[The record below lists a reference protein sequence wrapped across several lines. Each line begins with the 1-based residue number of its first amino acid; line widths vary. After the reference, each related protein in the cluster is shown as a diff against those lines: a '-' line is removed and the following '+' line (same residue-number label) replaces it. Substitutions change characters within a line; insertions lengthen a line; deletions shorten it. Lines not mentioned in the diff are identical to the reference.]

1 MNCLKV
7 AEIYAYL
14 ENDLPPETRADID
27 EHLKLC
33 LKCRQEVEERR
44 YLTEAASSLPALDL
58 PDDLARRV
66 MAKISSPAPSLPV
79 WLSAFIVGL
88 SSLGLVSLLLILS
101 GGKSAFAILAGFNHS
116 ILVYLKNSTVWLAK
130 AMTLLTSVGKV
141 IQTLALALLKGISLL
156 TTLASPGVQAL
167 ALTMTL
173 VAFIS
178 LYLAF
183 KKKLLPGEK
192 T

>member
-1 MNCLKV
+1 MSCLRV

-14 ENDLPPETRADID
+14 EDDLLPERRADIAT
-27 EHLKLC
+27 HLKLC
-33 LKCRQEVEERR
+33 PKCRRAVEERR
-44 YLTEAASSLPALDL
+44 YLTEAALSLPALEV
-58 PDDLARRV
+58 PADLAHRV
-66 MAKISSPAPSLPV
+66 MARISSPASSLPV
-79 WLSAFIVGL
+79 WLTAFIVGL
-88 SSLGLVSLLLILS
+88 SSLGLLCLLLILS

-116 ILVYLKNSTVWLAK
+116 ILIYLKNSTVWLAK
-130 AMTLLTSVGKV
+130 AMALLASVGKV
-141 IQTLALALLKGISLL
+141 IQTLAVALFKGISLL
-156 TTLASPGVQAL
+156 TTLTSPGVQIL

-178 LYLAF
+178 LYLAL